1 MPGDAHDTIKRFWDT
16 QDAGDYTA
24 TVELFA
30 DDAVFVD
37 PIYGT
42 FEGRDEIGAF
52 MAKMNAAVAAINGSF
67 RAEEISGD
75 DETAWAQ
82 WVFHSDRGTR
92 YGVGIYRVSGGRI
105 TYYRDYMNE
114 DATGPASSE

>member
-1 MPGDAHDTIKRFWDT
+1 MAGDAYDTIKRFWDT

-30 DDAVFVD
+30 EDAVFDD

-42 FEGRDEIGAF
+42 FNGRAAIGEF
-52 MAKMNAAVAAINGSF
+52 MAKMNKVVSASNGSF

-82 WVFHSDRGTR
+82 WRFDSDGPTR
-92 YGVGIYRVSGGRI
+92 YGVGIYRVADGRI
-105 TYYRDYMNE
+105 TYYKDYMNPAE
-114 DATGPASSE
+114 DS

>member
-1 MPGDAHDTIKRFWDT
+1 MAGDAHDTIKRFWDT

-30 DDAVFVD
+30 EDALFED

-42 FEGRDEIGAF
+42 FEGREAIGAF
-52 MAKMNAAVAAINGSF
+52 MAKMNVAVTATNGSF
-67 RAEEISGD
+67 RAEQISGD

-82 WVFHSDRGTR
+82 WRFDSDNGTR
-92 YGVGIYRVSGGRI
+92 YGVGIYRVSGGQI
-105 TYYRDYMNE
+105 TYYKDYMN
-114 DATGPASSE
+114 PAEGE

>member
-1 MPGDAHDTIKRFWDT
+1 MAGDAHDTIQRFWDT

-30 DDAVFVD
+30 ADALFED

-42 FEGRDEIGAF
+42 FEGREAIGAF
-52 MAKMNAAVAAINGSF
+52 MAKMNAAVGAINGVF

-82 WVFHSDRGTR
+82 WRFDSDNGTR
-92 YGVGIYRVSGGRI
+92 YGVGIYRVRNGEI
-105 TYYRDYMNE
+105 TYYKDYMN
-114 DATGPASSE
+114 PAEGE